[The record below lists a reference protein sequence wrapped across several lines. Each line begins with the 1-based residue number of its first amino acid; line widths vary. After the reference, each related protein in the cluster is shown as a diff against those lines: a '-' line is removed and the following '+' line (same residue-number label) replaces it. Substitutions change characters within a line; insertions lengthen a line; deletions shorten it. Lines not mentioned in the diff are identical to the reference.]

1 MKSSLKW
8 TALAVATVSLAGC
21 KGNPL
26 HSAFDRGYVSAKV
39 ANAQVESGSRVIQE
53 ASMNLRQGNISAA
66 VANFQIA
73 AMDPDSAAAA
83 YNGLAVSYARLGRDD
98 LALRYFQTAARLE
111 PANPRFTA
119 NLFRLQKK
127 QMLARQQ
134 ALMPR
139 ALARLEEASPQLE
152 QSRSARAP
160 LYVRSSKS
168 EIRISTRNTL
178 GKAPTMTVA
187 YREKA
192 EPASAEAA
200 PEIEVAS
207 TDDTEVK
214 DKATSRVVAWTNFST
229 LATSRGPSR
238 K

>member
-1 MKSSLKW
+1 MKRNLRW
-8 TALAVATVSLAGC
+8 AALAVATVSLAGC

-39 ANAQVESGSRVIQE
+39 ANAQVESGSKVIEE

-73 AMDPDSAAAA
+73 AMDPNSAAAA

-98 LALRYFQTAARLE
+98 LAYRYFQTAARLE

-134 ALMPR
+134 VSTPL
-139 ALARLEEASPQLE
+139 ALASLDQVAPQLG

-178 GKAPTMTVA
+178 GKAPTMRVA
-187 YREKA
+187 YREQAKPVSA
-192 EPASAEAA
+192 DPASENEVVPADIAE
-200 PEIEVAS
+200 
-207 TDDTEVK
+207 TKDTE
-214 DKATSRVVAWTNFST
+214 TSRVVAWTNFSVPG
-229 LATSRGPSR
+229 TSRSPSR
-238 K
+238 Q

>member
-26 HSAFDRGYVSAKV
+26 HTAFDRGYVSAKV
-39 ANAQVESGSRVIQE
+39 ASAKVESGSRVIDE

-73 AMDPDSAAAA
+73 AMDPNSAAAA
-83 YNGLAVSYARLGRDD
+83 YNGLAISYARLGRDD
-98 LALRYFQTAARLE
+98 LAFRYFQTAARLE

-139 ALARLEEASPQLE
+139 ALARLEEADPQIE
-152 QSRSARAP
+152 QFRSARAP
-160 LYVRSSKS
+160 LYVRSSKG

-178 GKAPTMTVA
+178 GKAPTMRVA
-187 YREKA
+187 YREQAKPVSP
-192 EPASAEAA
+192 EPVPENEIASADDA
-200 PEIEVAS
+200 EV
-207 TDDTEVK
+207 EE
-214 DKATSRVVAWTNFST
+214 KATSRVVAWTNFSALGSPRT
-229 LATSRGPSR
+229 PSR